1 MKALKNAAVS
11 EAEADAEDKKP
22 PVGDTCLL
30 PGDAFTAGVRW
41 YVVYTNIKCE
51 TRAAEGLQA
60 KGYLVFIPR
69 YRTLVR
75 SSRAGK
81 MGRLKAVRRMAF
93 PRYVLVGV
101 RDGLGLFGV
110 RGTDGVEALLCDGVV
125 PAEVGRGVVEDLV
138 FAVDTGL
145 LDDAETRESTIGV
158 HMAVGEH
165 VSIAGGPFEGL
176 RGEVE
181 QSLRA
186 EAVVR
191 VTIFGGLTRARVP
204 LDLLRIAG

>member
-1 MKALKNAAVS
+1 MMALKKTIVV
-11 EAEADAEDKKP
+11 EDDERDEDTKP
-22 PVGDTCLL
+22 PVGEGCLL
-30 PGDAFTAGVRW
+30 PGDAFGPGVRW

-51 TRAAEGLQA
+51 ARAAEGLQA

-69 YRTLVR
+69 YRALVR
-75 SSRAGK
+75 SNRAGK
-81 MGRLKAVRRMAF
+81 QGRLKAVRRLAF

-110 RGTDGVEALLCDGVV
+110 RGTDGVEALLCDGLV
-125 PAEVGRGVVEDLV
+125 PSEVGRGVVEDLV

-145 LDDAETRESTIGV
+145 LDDADTRESVAGV
-158 HMAVGEH
+158 HLAVGEH
-165 VSIAGGPFEGL
+165 VSIAGGPFEGF

-186 EAVVR
+186 DAVVR
-191 VTIFGGLTRARVP
+191 VTIFGGRTRARIP